1 MNFYT
6 DGINGSNAQLTLVGT
21 NPSGSSKTAN
31 IIMQQ
36 PTGLIIQA
44 GTGTTTLNAANTYTG
59 TTTINAGTLQIGNGN
74 ATGSLSASS

>member
-31 IIMQQ
+31 IITQQ
-36 PTGLIIQA
+36 PTGSFRQA
-44 GTGTTTLNAANTYTG
+44 PALRCNYGQTTMWWHKPSPQMAASRCH
-59 TTTINAGTLQIGNGN
+59 IN
-74 ATGSLSASS
+74 